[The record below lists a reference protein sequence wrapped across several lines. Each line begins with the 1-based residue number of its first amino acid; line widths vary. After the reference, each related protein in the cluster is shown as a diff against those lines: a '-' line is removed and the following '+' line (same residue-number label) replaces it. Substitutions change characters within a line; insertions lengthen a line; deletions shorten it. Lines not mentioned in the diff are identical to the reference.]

1 MSAGLGQ
8 LNLDQPAWQVTPAPP
23 VLPATGAERR
33 DAAINAAMA
42 PDRYDLSRESRAK
55 LFDAMAKDYSDLTGK
70 PLGPSPHNPSIT
82 MAERRANPNKPIE
95 WYIAE
100 REKSARAKLA
110 AARQSFGD
118 EQIPNDFLNYDSI
131 DAEIAQTSVQ
141 ARERAA
147 MLEGSGHGATAFFY
161 GMGAAMTAPHNIA
174 GMAFLGSTAVPRE
187 AATATLMQWTKSA
200 LAEGVYQ
207 GAIQTPLTVVGTGLE
222 YSARSTIGTQPHIKE
237 MIEEVAT
244 AAAGGFVLGAGTRAL
259 HGLLTKL
266 KLAGIELPP
275 DVRDAANVIEWESL
289 YSAKNITDLHASRF
303 EGLMDDA
310 QASVM
315 KGKAPEEPAHGPGEK
330 LGPDVPEYSYL
341 GIGEGQFDSAAPAPT
356 PGAPKT
362 APSGEAHIDAANKSA
377 DDLGSLSQIVQK
389 WIADPDAL
397 HVQLDEARETV
408 RVAEGKIAEKYGVSR
423 SKLYSLE
430 DDVTPGESHFLYH
443 SDNLASTEQLNAVA
457 KALEPVDS
465 LADASRALSYEL
477 PRLPKD
483 IEKLS
488 FSDELVLMR
497 LQVIKSEVERLG
509 GDFKKSLREA
519 LDKHGG
525 RYSDVNDAEFM
536 TEQVLADLKKLHDAG
551 FEMSTKVKNSELAAQ
566 AKSLLAESERLQ
578 KYVDNPEGAPPI
590 IELPKEGA
598 GRPPETIITPEEVA
612 MVDRAKT
619 IAEASTDHADSLRAL
634 KAHDVEQAKIEAMAK
649 RCGIGIP

>member
-23 VLPATGAERR
+23 VLPATGEERK

-42 PDRYDLSRESRAK
+42 PDRYDLIRESRAK
-55 LFDAMAKDYSDLTGK
+55 RFDAMAKDYSDLTGDT
-70 PLGPSPHNPSIT
+70 LGPSPHNPSIT
-82 MAERRANPNKPIE
+82 MAERRATPNKPIE

-110 AARQSFGD
+110 AARQSFGN

-131 DAEIAQTSVQ
+131 DADIAQTGVQ

-161 GMGAAMTAPHNIA
+161 GMGAAMTAPHNIV

-275 DVRDAANVIEWESL
+275 DVRDAANVIEWDAL
-289 YSAKNITDLHASRF
+289 YSGQNITDLHASRF

-330 LGPDVPEYSYL
+330 LGPDIPATSPASAIEKADRL
-341 GIGEGQFDSAAPAPT
+341 GLTEEIRSRVEAGETALQIEMGLDQKMTSSEIRVVRDS
-356 PGAPKT
+356 
-362 APSGEAHIDAANKSA
+362 
-377 DDLGSLSQIVQK
+377 LGLSPRSI
-389 WIADPDAL
+389 
-397 HVQLDEARETV
+397 
-408 RVAEGKIAEKYGVSR
+408 VAE
-423 SKLYSLE
+423 
-430 DDVTPGESHFLYH
+430 P
-443 SDNLASTEQLNAVA
+443 
-457 KALEPVDS
+457 
-465 LADASRALSYEL
+465 
-477 PRLPKD
+477 
-483 IEKLS
+483 
-488 FSDELVLMR
+488 
-497 LQVIKSEVERLG
+497 
-509 GDFKKSLREA
+509 
-519 LDKHGG
+519 
-525 RYSDVNDAEFM
+525 
-536 TEQVLADLKKLHDAG
+536 
-551 FEMSTKVKNSELAAQ
+551 TKF
-566 AKSLLAESERLQ
+566 LLAESERLQ
-578 KYVDNPEGAPPI
+578 KYVDNPEGTPPI